1 MIETMKTPTRGA
13 VRRLA
18 DVDGFLLNEEGE
30 CLYRLAR
37 GWTGRG
43 AILEIGSWKGRS
55 TIWLGHG
62 LRASRAFRKR
72 EYSHGA
78 PPRIYAIDPHQGEC
92 LRGELVA
99 PTFEDF
105 QRNIAR
111 AALNDVVQPLLQT
124 SLDAARD
131 FAEPVEIVFIDGLHD
146 YEAVREDFE
155 TWFPRVLA
163 GGWMAFHDS
172 VWHPE
177 VARLVR
183 EAVYLSPHFADVRFC
198 GSITVA
204 RKVAHNTPRQRLE
217 NRAMLLAKEAVAA
230 TTTLSFL
237 PERAR
242 WLVRRAPK
250 LPRIA
255 LRRAVARLKKSR

>member
-1 MIETMKTPTRGA
+1 MKIPKISA

-18 DVDGFLLNEEGE
+18 DVDGFLLDEEGE

-37 GWTGRG
+37 GWMGRG
-43 AILEIGSWKGRS
+43 AIVEIGSWKGRS

-78 PPRIYAIDPHQGEC
+78 APRIYAVDPHQGEC
-92 LRGELVA
+92 HRGELVA

-105 QRNIAR
+105 QNNIAR
-111 AALNDVVQPLLQT
+111 AALGEVVQPILQT
-124 SLDAARD
+124 SVDAARD
-131 FAEPVEIVFIDGLHD
+131 FCEPVEIVFIDGLHD
-146 YEAVREDFE
+146 YESVLEDFA
-155 TWFPRVLA
+155 TWFPRVLD

-183 EAVYLSPHFADVRFC
+183 EAVYLSPHFADARFG

-204 RKVAHNTPRQRLE
+204 RKVAHNTPRQRLK
-217 NRAMLLAKEAVAA
+217 NRAMLVAKEAVAA
-230 TTTLSFL
+230 TTTLPFL

-242 WLVRRAPK
+242 WIVRRAPK

-255 LRRAVARLKKSR
+255 LRRAVARLRKSH